1 MPYALEFSGENKMAT
16 DGDLI
21 EKERSF
27 TLYDLNSSE
36 TVEVVS
42 PSDFELETI
51 LIDSAFYKYRGKEY
65 RFLLCRAR
73 ERGLKI
79 A

>member
-1 MPYALEFSGENKMAT
+1 MAT
-16 DGDLI
+16 GGDSI
-21 EKERSF
+21 DKEKSF

-36 TVEVVS
+36 MVEVVN
-42 PSDFELETI
+42 PSDYELETI

>member
-1 MPYALEFSGENKMAT
+1 MAT
-16 DGDLI
+16 DGDSV
-21 EKERSF
+21 EKDRSF
-27 TLYDLNSSE
+27 TLYDMNSSE
-36 TVEVVS
+36 MVEVLS

-73 ERGLKI
+73 ELGLKI

>member
-1 MPYALEFSGENKMAT
+1 MAT
-16 DGDLI
+16 DGDSF
-21 EKERSF
+21 EKDKTF

-36 TVEVVS
+36 TVEVIC
-42 PSDFELETI
+42 PSDFELETV

-73 ERGLKI
+73 ELGLKI